1 MKTKKYDPSKAQQLD
16 TAARLQWNNPEQFV
30 AESEIPP
37 GARLAEIGCGS
48 GWFTFALEKAVR
60 PRGIVYALDM
70 QPAMLQILRA
80 KREHWER
87 ILTLPCSENS
97 FELDDGEVD
106 VVFHANTLHEC
117 EEPLTHLKEVNR
129 VLKAD
134 GRLVL
139 IEWLW
144 KGEENHPGPDN
155 QERLEPPT
163 VQDLLQESGFEVQS
177 AEDIGPYHY
186 IIQAVKKS

>member
-1 MKTKKYDPSKAQQLD
+1 MKPKKYDPSKAHQLD
-16 TAARLQWNNPEQFV
+16 ITSRLQWNNPEQFV
-30 AESEIPP
+30 AEADIPH
-37 GARLAEIGCGS
+37 GARVAEIGCGS
-48 GWFTFALEKAVR
+48 GWFTFALEKVVR

-80 KREHWER
+80 KRENWER
-87 ILTLPCSENS
+87 ILTLPCSENN

-106 VVFHANTLHEC
+106 LVFHANTLHEC
-117 EEPLTHLKEVNR
+117 TEPEKHLQEVNR
-129 VLKAD
+129 VLKEG

-155 QERLEPPT
+155 TDRLEPDT
-163 VQDLLQESGFEVQS
+163 VRDLLQENGFDVQQT
-177 AEDIGPYHY
+177 EDIGPYHY
-186 IIQAVKKS
+186 IIQAVKK

>member
-1 MKTKKYDPSKAQQLD
+1 MKPKKYDPSKAQQLD
-16 TAARLQWNNPEQFV
+16 TAARLQWNNPDEFV
-30 AESEIPP
+30 TDAKIPR
-37 GARLAEIGCGS
+37 GARVAEIGCGS

-80 KREHWER
+80 KRENWER

-106 VVFHANTLHEC
+106 LVFHANTLHEC
-117 EEPLTHLKEVNR
+117 LEPLVHLKEVNR
-129 VLKAD
+129 VLKTD

-155 QERLEPPT
+155 TDRLEPGT
-163 VQDLLQESGFEVQS
+163 VQDLLEKSGFDVQS
-177 AEDIGPYHY
+177 TEDIGPYHY
-186 IIQAVKKS
+186 IIQAVKK

>member
-16 TAARLQWNNPEQFV
+16 TTARLQWNNPDEFV
-30 AESEIPP
+30 ADAEIPR
-37 GARLAEIGCGS
+37 GSRVAEIGCGS

-106 VVFHANTLHEC
+106 LVFHANTLHEC
-117 EEPLTHLKEVNR
+117 AEPEKHLREVNR
-129 VLKAD
+129 VLKTD

-155 QERLEPPT
+155 ADRLEAET
-163 VQDLLQESGFEVQS
+163 VRDLLQESGFEVQQT
-177 AEDIGPYHY
+177 EDIGPYHY
-186 IIQAVKKS
+186 LIQAVKK